1 MKASLILSVSAL
13 AFVLL
18 GCGGKANNEKPEE
31 NNQNQVAENDIQN
44 PGEVQFDVFDDV
56 DWDRPLFSLNAEG
69 DTVETW
75 RYDELG
81 NLVSYNLE
89 EEDGFRNTND
99 YSYDAWGRLVR
110 VTGSSFSGNTREF
123 YEDYTYADNMRIS
136 RGDHFTEGYP
146 SYFKVKEVRYFM
158 DDDFKY
164 DTLCQEYEAELSW
177 DEYIEDEE
185 DFDESLLNLARYSTK
200 KYTEVKGEL
209 KVSEECFYYED
220 GEHPGK
226 YNLGYKTINIYNDQG
241 LLVGNISQL
250 ADGAET
256 RTDYSYQG
264 NVKDGLTYYARKS
277 DFKPYAYVEP
287 KEDIVRKVA
296 EQLLPEEYLDGLRC
310 QGKTIATVDVDL
322 DETETIACYQ
332 CFDGSWTVLTYSPIH
347 SPEDDCLGIYSYDGS
362 NLTTGDATHL
372 PLVLE
377 VMQLSGH
384 QLFFPYQGDELQF
397 GKDYFIFPIE
407 DKQPL
412 RLEWTGA
419 QFVVKK

>member
-1 MKASLILSVSAL
+1 MLM
-13 AFVLL
+13 
-18 GCGGKANNEKPEE
+18 GCGSNSNQQVVNRGTQSTELEPVEE
-31 NNQNQVAENDIQN
+31 TLNIENL
-44 PGEVQFDVFDDV
+44 VFDVFADV
-56 DWDRPLFSLNAEG
+56 DWDRPLFSLNAES

-75 RYDELG
+75 TYDELG
-81 NLVSYNLE
+81 NLVSYYAE
-89 EEDGFRNTND
+89 DPDGFRESND
-99 YSYDAWGRLVR
+99 YLYDAWGRLVR
-110 VTGSSFSGNTREF
+110 ATGSSFTGNTREF

-158 DDDFKY
+158 DGDFKY

-200 KYTEVKGEL
+200 KYTEIKGEPR
-209 KVSEECFYYED
+209 VSEECFYYED

-226 YNLGYKTINIYNDQG
+226 YNLGYKIINIYNDQG
-241 LLVGNISQL
+241 LLACSISQM
-250 ADGAET
+250 ANGAET
-256 RTDYSYQG
+256 KADYHYQG
-264 NVKDGLTYYARKS
+264 NVKDSLIYYARKS
-277 DFKPYAYVEP
+277 EFKAYTYVEP

-296 EQLLPEEYLDGLRC
+296 EQLLPEEYIDGLKC

-322 DETETIACYQ
+322 NETETIACYQ
-332 CFDGSWTVLTYSPIH
+332 CGDGSW
-347 SPEDDCLGIYSYDGS
+347 
-362 NLTTGDATHL
+362 
-372 PLVLE
+372 LVLE
-377 VMQLSGH
+377 YWPTQGPENDKLSLYTLGKDGMLKMGDVQNLPTMMEEIRVSEN